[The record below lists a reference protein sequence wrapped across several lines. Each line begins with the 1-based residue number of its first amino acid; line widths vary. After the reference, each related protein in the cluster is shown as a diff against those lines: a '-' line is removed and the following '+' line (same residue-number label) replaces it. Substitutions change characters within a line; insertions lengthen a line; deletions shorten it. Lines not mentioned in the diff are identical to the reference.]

1 MFIPRKLMDVYRNGS
16 TAFQYLKAE
25 HIVIFFLPCAV
36 PFFQFLQGSVT
47 IIVYL
52 KKKKTVSETI
62 PIILFRAENNG
73 E

>member
-1 MFIPRKLMDVYRNGS
+1 MFTPRKLMDVYQNGS

-52 KKKKTVSETI
+52 KKKVSETI